1 MKQIKKKL
9 MASILMILMLFTC
22 TEAFAAGYNNPELVS
37 VQLKKNSSGIYDRFE
52 MSWQNPE
59 WVQKKLSEGE
69 AVTFEIDGKVNYK
82 PWSSS
87 KGHVFSGTLTKDQG
101 KSVRMDIPSN
111 ALPHLSSVDITSNLY
126 SFRVR
131 YKLGKEVSSYSAP
144 VAVGFRPGF
153 SNASEWS
160 MEELTSAGKNGFIPA
175 SIKADM
181 KKDITREEFTE
192 VIVRVYEK
200 VSRVHLAAGNSPFK
214 DTNNEAVTI
223 ASRLGIVSGVGHGNF
238 DPHAKITRQ
247 DMAAILNRFL
257 KTLDIEGDSTVE
269 KPFKDHNQ
277 IKRYAIES
285 VYSLQSMNVF
295 SGYKDN
301 TFRPLTNASREQ
313 GVVLGER
320 IYHFVNLER

>member
-1 MKQIKKKL
+1 MKHIMKKL
-9 MASILMILMLFTC
+9 MASILTVLIIFTC
-22 TEAFAAGYNNPELVS
+22 TESFAAGYDNPQLVS
-37 VQLKKNSSGIYDRFE
+37 VQLKKNGSGVYDRFE
-52 MSWQNPE
+52 MSWQNPQ
-59 WVQKKLSEGE
+59 WVQKKLNGGE
-69 AVTFEIDGKVNYK
+69 SVSFEIDGKVNYK
-82 PWSSS
+82 PWSST
-87 KGHVFSGTLTKDQG
+87 KGHVFSGTLSKEQG
-101 KSVRMDIPSN
+101 KNVRMEIPSN
-111 ALPHLSSVDITSNLY
+111 ALPHLSSVDIKSNLY

-131 YKLGKEVSSYSAP
+131 YKVGKEVSNYSAP

-160 MEELTSAGKNGFIPA
+160 MEELTSAGRNGFIPS

-192 VIVRVYEK
+192 IIVRVYEK
-200 VSRVHLAAGNSPFK
+200 VSRVHLAAGKSPFK

-223 ASRLGIVSGVGHGNF
+223 ASRLGIVSGVGNGKFN
-238 DPHAKITRQ
+238 PNAKITRQ
-247 DMAAILNRFL
+247 DMAAILSRFL
-257 KTLDIEGDSTVE
+257 KTLDIEGDSTIQ

-277 IKRYAIES
+277 IKRYAVEP

-295 SGYKDN
+295 SGYNDN

-320 IYHFVNLER
+320 IYHFVNSER